1 MNTVT
6 TPKHETTNDLDEAS
20 KAALHRLLRAIAD
33 TKLLLG
39 YHYGEWTFGTPVHS
53 P

>member
-1 MNTVT
+1 MSTVT
-6 TPKHETTNDLDEAS
+6 TAKHETTNGLDEAT

-39 YHYGEWTFGTPVHS
+39 YHYG
-53 P
+53 